1 MKKNKIKTVDDTA
14 KALKKC
20 GRKKKALIVIATLA
34 GTYIAYYIVKQ
45 AKKKRAQELSERLRF
60 GKRKSDLDAFESE
73 MYKFEEDD
81 YEDNE

>member
-1 MKKNKIKTVDDTA
+1 MKKNKIKTIDDTA

-20 GRKKKALIVIATLA
+20 GNKKKALIVVVIIA
-34 GTYIAYYIVKQ
+34 GSYIAYYIVKQ

>member
-1 MKKNKIKTVDDTA
+1 MKRKKIKAASDSTS
-14 KALKKC
+14 ALKKC
-20 GRKKKALIVIATLA
+20 GNKKKALIVVVIIA
-34 GTYIAYYIVKQ
+34 GSYIAYYIVKQ

-60 GKRKSDLDAFESE
+60 GKRKSDLDDFESE

>member
-1 MKKNKIKTVDDTA
+1 MKRKKIKAASTSA
-14 KALKKC
+14 FKKC
-20 GRKKKALIVIATLA
+20 GNKKKALIVVVIIA
-34 GTYIAYYIVKQ
+34 GSYIAYYIVKQ

-60 GKRKSDLDAFESE
+60 GKRKSDLDTFESE